1 MRVTNQMVFEAAR
14 LQTAA
19 ARDAMMDAQ
28 RMVTTGKRV
37 DHPGDDPGVVGSII
51 SHSMSVQR
59 FDTINQAVGRA
70 SDEAQLADGA
80 LQGVSTLLARARELA
95 VQLGNDTY
103 SSSERSA
110 GAQEI
115 RDISSQI
122 VVLMNTQE
130 GGRYVFGGNVD
141 HTPPFD
147 AAGNYSGD
155 ANTRQV
161 EVAPGLLQ
169 NASVRA
175 DVALKGVGGGVDV
188 FASLATLAIAMTN
201 GDGAGIRA
209 AIDPIATSTDQV
221 AAALTQNGGILD
233 GFQSAGSIGSVA
245 KEAATK
251 LLAAVSEVDIFEAT
265 SKLTQAQQGLEGSL
279 AVAAKSF
286 NFSLLDFLPK

>member
-1 MRVTNQMVFEAAR
+1 MIFEAAR

-51 SHSMSVQR
+51 SHSMSAER

-188 FASLATLAIAMTN
+188 FASLATLATAMTN

-286 NFSLLDFLPK
+286 NFSLLDFLAK

>member
-1 MRVTNQMVFEAAR
+1 MRVTNQMIFEAAR

-19 ARDAMMDAQ
+19 ARDAVMDAQ
-28 RMVTTGKRV
+28 QKVATGKRV
-37 DHPGDDPGVVGSII
+37 EHPGDDPGVVGSII

-80 LQGVSTLLARARELA
+80 LQDVSTLLARARELA
-95 VQLGNDTY
+95 VQLGSDTY
-103 SSSERSA
+103 SASERA
-110 GAQEI
+110 GGAQEI
-115 RDISSQI
+115 KDISSQI

-130 GGRYVFGGNVD
+130 GGRYIFGGNVD

-169 NASVRA
+169 NGSVRA

-188 FASLATLAIAMTN
+188 FASLATLATALTN
-201 GDGAGIRA
+201 SDGAGIRGT
-209 AIDPIATSTDQV
+209 IDNLSTSTAQV
-221 AAALTQNGGILD
+221 SVALTQNGGILD
-233 GFQSAGSIGSVA
+233 GFQSAGSIGSAA
-245 KEAATK
+245 KDAATK
-251 LLAAVSEVDIFEAT
+251 LLSSVSDVDIFDAT

-279 AVAAKSF
+279 AAAAKT
-286 NFSLLDFLPK
+286 FSLNLLDFLPR

>member
-1 MRVTNQMVFEAAR
+1 MRVTNQMIFEAAR

-19 ARDAMMDAQ
+19 ARDAVMDAQ
-28 RMVTTGKRV
+28 QKVATGKRV
-37 DHPGDDPGVVGSII
+37 EHPGDDPGVVGSII

-80 LQGVSTLLARARELA
+80 LQDVSTLLARARELA

-103 SSSERSA
+103 SASERA
-110 GAQEI
+110 GGAQEI
-115 RDISSQI
+115 KDISGQI

-188 FASLATLAIAMTN
+188 FGSLATLATALTN
-201 GDGAGIRA
+201 SDGAGIRGT
-209 AIDPIATSTDQV
+209 IDNLSTSTAQV
-221 AAALTQNGGILD
+221 AVALTQNGGILD
-233 GFQSAGSIGSVA
+233 GFQSAGSIGTAA
-245 KEAATK
+245 KDAATK
-251 LLAAVSEVDIFEAT
+251 LLSSVSDVDIFDAT
-265 SKLTQAQQGLEGSL
+265 SKLTQAQQGLESSL
-279 AVAAKSF
+279 AAAAKTFSL
-286 NFSLLDFLPK
+286 SLLDFLPR